1 MLVRCSDATTRTRA
15 FAMQFFLQNL
25 GLGIGGLVGG
35 LIVDTSRASSFTML
49 FLIEAVMFLVLGA
62 IAATVRMP
70 RPTAVPKDAAADGS
84 AARGGLRVLLSHRA
98 MVQLCVLGFV
108 VFFACYGQFESGL
121 AAYGTEAAGIQPST
135 LGIALAANTAVI
147 VVAQF
152 VVLRLVER
160 RKRSRVIASVGLIWA
175 FAWIVAG
182 YAGLG
187 HGSQT
192 MATAAMISTY
202 ALFGL
207 GESMLSPTVAPLV
220 ADLAPESMVGQ
231 YNSAFALCKQLA
243 LAVGPAVG
251 GPMGA
256 SLHGPYI
263 VTFVLFSLGI
273 TVLALRLGRH
283 LTPVQDQPSLAAV
296 PSRVVAVSLPEN
308 ASAAWAGRPS
318 PPCTDRTVPRAP
330 VRYCG
335 RANSHQTALPPPG
348 VRRLPQDVAIDATM
362 EMPRPASSPGS
373 ARRRRGR
380 WSSPSVTS
388 MISLRSVRRS
398 ARRIGGV
405 PCCRELATSSPAA
418 RTPSSHSSIGKRQD
432 VSTPVAKARARG
444 AASMPPSRSSEALWN
459 SSAVA
464 PVRAGCWTTSTAT
477 SSSCSAVMLRER
489 IRRSQTTC
497 GAPFAPDSARSS
509 EATPSSMSS
518 LRRSTRPSV

>member
-1 MLVRCSDATTRTRA
+1 MGAALRRIQLGSALSAFGLGFTVPYLYVYVAQVRDLGAGTAGVVLAVFAMAALAVLPFTGRAIDRRGPLPVLVVASVVASLGAVALGFSSQVSASVLSAAVLGAGTAVMQPALATMLVRCSDTTTRTRA

-35 LIVDTSRASSFTML
+35 LIVDTSRASSFTLL

-70 RPTAVPKDAAADGS
+70 RTPAVVVKEATADGS
-84 AARGGLRVLLSHRA
+84 APRGGLRVLLSHRA

-273 TVLALRLGRH
+273 TVLALRLGRR

-308 ASAAWAGRPS
+308 ASAEGP
-318 PPCTDRTVPRAP
+318 AP
-330 VRYCG
+330 V
-335 RANSHQTALPPPG
+335 
-348 VRRLPQDVAIDATM
+348 
-362 EMPRPASSPGS
+362 
-373 ARRRRGR
+373 
-380 WSSPSVTS
+380 
-388 MISLRSVRRS
+388 
-398 ARRIGGV
+398 
-405 PCCRELATSSPAA
+405 AA
-418 RTPSSHSSIGKRQD
+418 VH
-432 VSTPVAKARARG
+432 
-444 AASMPPSRSSEALWN
+444 
-459 SSAVA
+459 
-464 PVRAGCWTTSTAT
+464 
-477 SSSCSAVMLRER
+477 
-489 IRRSQTTC
+489 
-497 GAPFAPDSARSS
+497 
-509 EATPSSMSS
+509 
-518 LRRSTRPSV
+518 